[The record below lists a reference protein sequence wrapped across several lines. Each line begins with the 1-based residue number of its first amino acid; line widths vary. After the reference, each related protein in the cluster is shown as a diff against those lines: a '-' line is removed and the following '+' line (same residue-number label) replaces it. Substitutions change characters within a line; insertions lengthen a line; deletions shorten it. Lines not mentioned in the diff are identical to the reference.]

1 MQAARVLGID
11 PGSAVTGYGVVER
24 REGRLIHVA
33 HGTVRAPRGE
43 SVERRLAAIH
53 RALLQVIDLHR
64 PDAASVEQVFVAR
77 GARAALVLGQA
88 RGVALAAA
96 GLAGVAVHEY
106 SASRIKQS
114 VTGNGRAGKLQV
126 QRQVRQ
132 LLGLAKTPVPDA
144 ADALAAAICHAQAG
158 RLAEVGVLP
167 RRRRV
172 RARGPVVRVRHV
184 R

>member
-1 MQAARVLGID
+1 M
-11 PGSAVTGYGVVER
+11 TGYGVVER

-53 RALLQVIDLHR
+53 RALLEVIDLHR
-64 PDAASVEQVFVAR
+64 PDVASVEQVFVAR

-88 RGVALAAA
+88 RGVALAAV
-96 GLAGVAVHEY
+96 GWAGVAVHEY

-114 VTGNGRAGKLQV
+114 VTGTGRAGKLQV
-126 QRQVRQ
+126 QRLVRQ
-132 LLGLAKTPVPDA
+132 LLGLTKTPVPDA

-172 RARGPVVRVRHV
+172 RARGPVVRVRQV